1 MFAQSYI
8 HTYIHP
14 YIPLPQPQ
22 PNYVWL
28 YVHNSS
34 IALQVY
40 ICMYVCTYIHPT
52 NFVSTC
58 EFRWNATCT
67 QRKKPK
73 SIIQTTQEKKLTYL
87 TPIVRPSAIVA
98 SLSHSLKTASSSH
111 NYEFKTN
118 ARKVTHLL
126 ENIMMFRPTSRL

>member
-1 MFAQSYI
+1 M
-8 HTYIHP
+8 
-14 YIPLPQPQ
+14 
-22 PNYVWL
+22 N
-28 YVHNSS
+28 
-34 IALQVY
+34 
-40 ICMYVCTYIHPT
+40 VCTYIHPT

-126 ENIMMFRPTSRL
+126 ENIMMFRLTSRL